1 MEACDEP
8 HPENTSAHT
17 AGAESNK
24 PGTQAATWQEG
35 AQSHILHN
43 PLQVCE
49 LLPGALLPRRDAA
62 RELHGHARGAA
73 GYIFTCFGKL
83 GRAISRVKAAPH
95 RRFREA
101 QLARP
106 LRVCR
111 RVSQGFPRLPK
122 AAAAHP
128 CPAWLPPQHGAGLLP
143 RTRDRHGGAQ
153 SKSAERRVAR
163 DSAVP
168 ACSPDQADT
177 EESWHLLT
185 PSFHRIIES
194 SRLEKTPEIIESGH

>member
-1 MEACDEP
+1 METCDEP

-24 PGTQAATWQEG
+24 PSTQAATWQEG

-62 RELHGHARGAA
+62 RELHEHARGAA

-83 GRAISRVKAAPH
+83 SRAISRVKAAPH

-101 QLARP
+101 QLARL

-111 RVSQGFPRLPK
+111 RVSQGGPASQGSPGSRSSPLPCLAPT
-122 AAAAHP
+122 AARSGLMP
-128 CPAWLPPQHGAGLLP
+128 C
-143 RTRDRHGGAQ
+143 TRESHGGAQ
-153 SKSAERRVAR
+153 SKSAEHSGAR
-163 DSAVP
+163 ASAVP
-168 ACSPDQADT
+168 ACSPEPSRPR
-177 EESWHLLT
+177 EELALVNPTIS
-185 PSFHRIIES
+185 
-194 SRLEKTPEIIESGH
+194 